1 MILRGLWRLAKGER
15 AGIND
20 FGTSLEHFYASLAPL
35 IGIPLAGALVVAMQ
49 GDWQTALLGFLSRL
63 VAVLL
68 LPVAVY
74 EFARL
79 FKRESLWMRTATALN
94 WSFLMLFP
102 AFAVA
107 VFIGAVLVQFGLAMT
122 AGELVTIAL
131 IGLYLLWY
139 RLFAL
144 AAGLGLKYWQAGVIL
159 LVSSLALGLVMLAPA
174 VLGYGPPL
182 TLPQS

>member
-15 AGIND
+15 AGITE
-20 FGTSLEHFYASLAPL
+20 FGGGLDHFYASLAPL
-35 IGIPLAGALVVAMQ
+35 IGIPLAGALVMAVQ
-49 GDWQTALLGFLSRL
+49 GDWQPALVGFLSRL

-68 LPVAVY
+68 LPVVVY
-74 EFARL
+74 EFSRL
-79 FKRESLWMRTATALN
+79 FKREELWMRAATALN

-107 VFIGAVLVQFGLAMT
+107 VLIGAILAQFGLDMT
-122 AGELVTIAL
+122 LAEMLTLGLMC
-131 IGLYLLWY
+131 LYLLWY

-144 AAGLGLKYWQAGVIL
+144 AAGLGLNFWQAGAIVI
-159 LVSSLALGLVMLAPA
+159 VSSIGVGLVTLLPIALGM
-174 VLGYGPPL
+174 GPQL